1 MYSHSAQGA
10 KVSTTT
16 VAAPGTFIKNNDL
29 NHACVNAS
37 LANPLQKQEETS

>member
-16 VAAPGTFIKNNDL
+16 VTAPGTYIKNNDL
-29 NHACVNAS
+29 KNACVNAF